1 MAWLVLT
8 RPRLFLQKLPV
19 YPDVVSASE
28 FATRGDMLAT
38 VTLFLAALHHS
49 IDPIREYGGGE
60 MWCSLVTPILL
71 WAPLSMFCRA
81 ITVGAC
87 ATMFRVAGRVA
98 GERVWQAVLSYQSVH
113 LTMAVICIAVAIELR
128 VIERAI
134 RLDNTYLESLAL
146 GALKVTRFSIIAC
159 GALIAVVWIGRIVT
173 SANAISRPHL
183 LRVFAWSSLLLVA
196 VAVLAGQ
203 SACLSP
209 AIVIAL

>member
-8 RPRLFLQKLPV
+8 RPRQFLQNLPV
-19 YPDVVSASE
+19 FPDVVSASE

-49 IDPIREYGGGE
+49 IDALRAYGGGE

-81 ITVGAC
+81 IAVGAC
-87 ATMFRVAGRVA
+87 ATLFRVAGRVA
-98 GERVWQAVLSYQSVH
+98 GERVWQAVLSYQSIH
-113 LTMAVICIAVAIELR
+113 LTMAVICIAVAVELR
-128 VIERAI
+128 VIERAF
-134 RLDNTYLESLAL
+134 RFDDTNLEMLLL
-146 GALKVTRFSIIAC
+146 GALKAVRFSMITCA
-159 GALIAVVWIGRIVT
+159 ALIAVVWIGRIMT